1 MNEFVLLGA
10 LFVTA
15 LIVCAIFRPADLMRD
30 E

>member
-15 LIVCAIFRPADLMRD
+15 LIVCAIFRPSEFTHDD
-30 E
+30 